1 MAMAGIPGTSQRLS
15 DSDLEFLVGEIAP
28 HVSDPQRMMRAIRQ
42 NEDLRAAI
50 VADDRVF
57 ERVVQDEE
65 ILIRISPA
73 LYFEILLRRAA
84 KDLESSA
91 YTVERSGNQRIV
103 VFDADSVSELLSQ
116 PPVLYYLAGMM
127 ASFTRIHSQVTWVRV
142 RRGLRRKIRRNDM
155 DVESLMKLC
164 DDATETEKFPYY
176 KRIADVCL
184 FMTGVFPNHYDP
196 GRWRNTAIAQSAVQ
210 LRRGQLGL
218 EQYEELGRRFY
229 GLAERHPAAS
239 ILDLTEVFGTLAE
252 HFTSAGKPLSHVTEH
267 YLHTGGARLFSAE

>member
-1 MAMAGIPGTSQRLS
+1 MARIPVTSQTLS
-15 DSDLEFLVGEIAP
+15 DSDLEFLVGEVAP
-28 HVSDPQRMMRAIRQ
+28 NVSDPQRMMRAIRK

-65 ILIRISPA
+65 VLIRISAA
-73 LYFEILLRRAA
+73 LYFEVLLRRAS

-91 YTVERSGNQRIV
+91 YTVERSGKQRIA
-103 VFDADSVSELLSQ
+103 VFDADSVSDLLAQ

-155 DVESLMKLC
+155 DVDSLMKLC
-164 DDATETEKFPYY
+164 EDATETEKFPYY

-196 GRWRNTAIAQSAVQ
+196 GRWRLGPLAQNAVQ

-218 EQYEELGRRFY
+218 DQYEELGRRFY
-229 GLAERHPAAS
+229 TLAERHPASAM
-239 ILDLTEVFGTLAE
+239 LDLSDVFATLAE
-252 HFTSAGKPLSHVTEH
+252 HFTSAGKPLSHVAER
-267 YLHTGGARLFSAE
+267 YLHAGGARLFAAE